1 MLSRSRNPHFIVY
14 LCIVTLLVTSLE
26 GTGGAQAPAPPTEPL
41 SGPIPTQITVRV
53 VAHKSMVIGDE
64 VGGARVTIT
73 DTASGAILA
82 TGLQQGEAGDQSQI
96 MRTPRL
102 MEEPHYSTKPAAAF
116 RTTLALERPTHVEI
130 TVQGPLAHPSAMQKV
145 SKTILLVPGR
155 DITGDGIVMLLHGFI
170 IQIEH
175 PTVSES
181 LIAKED
187 VRLRASVRTLSGA
200 PLRPYSDFDS
210 RKIKIYAEILING
223 QIKERLQMF
232 YAGAKGSFETPFF
245 VPTPNDAPNGFTIRV
260 IAADEAGSN
269 FGMTEAKYP
278 VLSERL
284 RPRKN

>member
-1 MLSRSRNPHFIVY
+1 MTMPSWVNPGAHLFVV
-14 LCIVTLLVTSLE
+14 LFAFVASLG

-53 VAHKSMVIGDE
+53 VAHKGMVIGDE

-73 DTASGAILA
+73 ETATGAILA
-82 TGLQQGEAGDQSQI
+82 TGLQQGEAGDQTHI

-116 RTTLALERPTHVEI
+116 RTTLPLERPTQVDI
-130 TVQGPLAHPSAMQKV
+130 TVQGPLAHPSAIQRV
-145 SKTILLVPGR
+145 SKTILLIPGR
-155 DITGDGIVMLLHGFI
+155 DIIGDGIVMLLHGFI
-170 IQIEH
+170 VQIEH
-175 PTVSES
+175 PTASES

-210 RKIKIYAEILING
+210 RKIKIYAELLING
-223 QIKERLQMF
+223 AIKERLQMF
-232 YAGAKGSFETPFF
+232 YAGAKGTFEAPFF
-245 VPTPNDAPNGFTIRV
+245 VPTPADAPDGFTLRV
-260 IAADEAGSN
+260 IAADETGSN